1 MPIVVPGVWD
11 EVNGVDSA
19 DGSPESPMLEPDDQE
34 VTLAPRNP
42 SQDVPQRSEEFTDIL
57 VGARS
62 LSSGSDRAHPPE
74 LHRPDPSHSNELNGK
89 HT

>member
-1 MPIVVPGVWD
+1 MRIVIPGVSS
-11 EVNGVDSA
+11 EVNGVGSA

-34 VTLAPRNP
+34 VTPAPRSP
-42 SQDVPQRSEEFTDIL
+42 WRDVPLRLEEFTDIL
-57 VGARS
+57 VDARS
-62 LSSGSDRAHPPE
+62 LSSGSDRADPPE